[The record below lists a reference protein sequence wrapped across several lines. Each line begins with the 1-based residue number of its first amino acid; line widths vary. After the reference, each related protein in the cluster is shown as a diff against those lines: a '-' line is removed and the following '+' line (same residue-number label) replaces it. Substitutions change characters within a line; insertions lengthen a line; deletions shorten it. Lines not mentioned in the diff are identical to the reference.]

1 MLCVILHSQHCLEEK
16 TQNFTRARQSST
28 RQVDVL
34 CEARRCSSSYKC
46 SAGNTY
52 AELQTRTKQV
62 WEADYVI
69 RTQLF
74 RCEKKHQK
82 KENCL
87 VENAHV
93 ILHLQHCLEEKTQN
107 FTRARQSSTR
117 QVDVLCE
124 ARRCSSSYK
133 CSAGNTYAEL
143 QTRTKQVWEADYVI
157 RTQLFRCEKNHQ
169 KKENCLVENACV
181 ILHLQ
186 HCLEEKTQNFTRARQ
201 SSTRQVDVLCEA
213 RRCSSSYKCSAGNT
227 YAELQARTKQ
237 VWEADY
243 VIRTQLFRC
252 EKTASKKRK
261 LFSGKCS
268 RYFTPSAL
276 PRREDP
282 KFHARASVFNA
293 TSGRTV

>member
-1 MLCVILHSQHCLEEK
+1 M
-16 TQNFTRARQSST
+16 
-28 RQVDVL
+28 DVL

-52 AELQTRTKQV
+52 AELQARTKQV

-74 RCEKKHQK
+74 RCEKQHQK

-169 KKENCLVENACV
+169 KKENCVVENA
-181 ILHLQ
+181 L
-186 HCLEEKTQNFTRARQ
+186 
-201 SSTRQVDVLCEA
+201 
-213 RRCSSSYKCSAGNT
+213 
-227 YAELQARTKQ
+227 
-237 VWEADY
+237 
-243 VIRTQLFRC
+243 
-252 EKTASKKRK
+252 
-261 LFSGKCS
+261 
-268 RYFTPSAL
+268 RYFTLSAL

>member
-1 MLCVILHSQHCLEEK
+1 MFSRKHLC
-16 TQNFTRARQSST
+16 RA
-28 RQVDVL
+28 
-34 CEARRCSSSYKC
+34 A
-46 SAGNTY
+46 
-52 AELQTRTKQV
+52 
-62 WEADYVI
+62 
-69 RTQLF
+69 
-74 RCEKKHQK
+74 
-82 KENCL
+82 
-87 VENAHV
+87 NAHETSV
-93 ILHLQHCLEEKTQN
+93 
-107 FTRARQSSTR
+107 
-117 QVDVLCE
+117 
-124 ARRCSSSYK
+124 
-133 CSAGNTYAEL
+133 
-143 QTRTKQVWEADYVI
+143 EADYVI

-169 KKENCLVENACV
+169 KKENCLVENAHV
-181 ILHLQ
+181 ILHSQ

-252 EKTASKKRK
+252 EKSHQKKK

-282 KFHARASVFNA
+282 NSRARVSLQRDKWTYCVKLEDVQVATNVQQEHLCRAANAHETSVG
-293 TSGRTV
+293 S